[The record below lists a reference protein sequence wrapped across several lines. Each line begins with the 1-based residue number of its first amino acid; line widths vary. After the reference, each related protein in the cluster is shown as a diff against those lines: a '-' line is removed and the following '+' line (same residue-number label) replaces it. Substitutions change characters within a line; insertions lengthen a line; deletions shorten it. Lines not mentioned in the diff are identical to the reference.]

1 MEPPSNYKTAGI
13 LMLVAGILNILG
25 SIGLS
30 LILFVYISMFA
41 VMTMG
46 IGILCYACCL
56 WPIVPLGFGIFEV
69 VTGMGVMNGKPVRN
83 AGTVAIAGIVMGA
96 LNLPMLGIGI
106 VPMVMEIIATVMFN
120 DEEVKAWIEESSAD
134 LLEV

>member
-13 LMLVAGILNILG
+13 MMLVSGIINILA

-30 LILFVYISMFA
+30 LFLFVYISMIA
-41 VMTMG
+41 VATMG

-56 WPIVPLGFGIFEV
+56 WPILPLGFGIFELI
-69 VTGMGVMNGKPVRN
+69 TGMNVMNGKPVRN
-83 AGTVAIAGIVMGA
+83 ASTVAIAGIVMGA
-96 LNLPMLGIGI
+96 LNLPLGIGV
-106 VPMVMEIIATVMFN
+106 VPMVMEIIATVMLN
-120 DEEVKAWIEESSAD
+120 DDEVKAWIEESSAD